1 MCTCGGPRGSN
12 GRHRLQADQKHHRSS
27 ESMFPTSPS
36 QLVASTCKTR
46 GLRLDI
52 TYQQHSQ
59 CLHGPRPATG
69 HHTSDSKASTCTAH
83 GPRLVTRHKT
93 AQPVP
98 AWPEAHDWSL
108 DLRQLSQC
116 LHGPRPAT
124 GLQTTY
130 SSEWLQNGYRIIEW
144 LQLSQ
149 YLHGPRPATG
159 HQTTYSTTSTC
170 MARGP

>member
-1 MCTCGGPRGSN
+1 MCTCRGPRGSN
-12 GRHRLQADQKHHRSS
+12 RRHRLQADQKHHRSS

-36 QLVASTCKTR
+36 QRFASTCKTC
-46 GLRLDI
+46 GQRLDI

-59 CLHGPRPATG
+59 CLHGPRPASG
-69 HHTSDSKASTCTAH
+69 HYTSNSKASTCTAH
-83 GPRLVTRHKT
+83 GLRLVTRHNT

-108 DLRQLSQC
+108 DHRQ
-116 LHGPRPAT
+116 PAWPEAHDW
-124 GLQTTY
+124 
-130 SSEWLQNGYRIIEW
+130 SSDNIQHN
-144 LQLSQ
+144 Q

-159 HQTTYSTTSTC
+159 HQTLDSAASTC